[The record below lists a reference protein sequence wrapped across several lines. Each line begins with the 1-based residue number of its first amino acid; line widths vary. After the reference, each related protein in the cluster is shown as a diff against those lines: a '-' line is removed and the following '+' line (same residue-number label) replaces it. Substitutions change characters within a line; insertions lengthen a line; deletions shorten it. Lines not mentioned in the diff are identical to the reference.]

1 MASSYDRLNEATH
14 RLTEKSAGEVEAGE
28 REKPKQWPSP
38 NKCTGAGQYEY
49 QGFEEWT
56 PEEQE
61 QWEAGTL
68 RAKWGVGQV
77 SIRLP
82 IRSPLQLIAIIY
94 GFLPF
99 IIPICWFVWVV
110 STWSKC
116 GSPRF
121 YPAFGLCIAA
131 GFALVN
137 ETVTKKLCRKFL
149 SPEITN
155 RPPEAVCKHPGMPS
169 GHVMNAYTLMTWTL
183 SEVLM
188 DYQIHIDHFIILLIV
203 MGPVPWARVYNKD
216 HTVPQVVASMVAAVG
231 MGLVATAIRFHYFPE
246 QTGHWP
252 WDWEGFSVKQLNVVP
267 GGGADALLGTPAWDP
282 DHCGLYR

>member
-1 MASSYDRLNEATH
+1 MATSYDRLA
-14 RLTEKSAGEVEAGE
+14 EKSAGDVEAGA

-49 QGFEEWT
+49 QGFEDWT
-56 PEEQE
+56 PEEQK

-94 GFLPF
+94 GYLPF
-99 IIPICWFVWVV
+99 IIPIWWFIWVV
-110 STWSKC
+110 ATWTKC

-121 YPAFGLCIAA
+121 YPAFGICIAA

-137 ETVTKKLCRKFL
+137 ETVTKKLCRKLL

-183 SEVLM
+183 VEVLM
-188 DYQIHIDHFIILLIV
+188 DFQIHIDHFLVLLIV

-216 HTVPQVVASMVAAVG
+216 HTVPQVVASMVAALG
-231 MGLVATAIRFHYFPE
+231 MGLIATAIRFHFFPE
-246 QTGHWP
+246 QRGHWP
-252 WDWEGFSVKQLNVVP
+252 WDWEGFHVEQMNVVP
-267 GGGADALLGTPAWDP
+267 GNSADVLLGASWEPEQ
-282 DHCGLYR
+282 CGLFL